1 VQDLLLTVARD
12 HLEVLTAPEPAVTF
26 DEFAA
31 ANLRFTLYAFVG
43 DIAKSGKV
51 RTELAIAIIEAF
63 AQAGIAIPSGQSEI
77 AIRKMDWLR
86 EIISE
91 SVSVPA
97 EKRFANG
104 GNTSTGAAPAQPLQ
118 G

>member
-1 VQDLLLTVARD
+1 MTVARD
-12 HLEVLTAPEPAVTF
+12 HPEVLTAPEPAVSL

-51 RTELAIAIIEAF
+51 RTELAIVIIEAF

-77 AIRKMDWLR
+77 TIRKMDWLR
-86 EIISE
+86 DIISE

-97 EKRFANG
+97 GKRSANG
-104 GNTSTGAAPAQPLQ
+104 GKTSAEAAPAQILQ